1 MNKAATLLL
10 ATLLAACAQA
20 PAPTAL
26 IDPVQTAA
34 TRYRA
39 LSTDPTV
46 APHAE
51 VALYEA
57 GRIVDQALAA
67 DAEGDGNADHLA
79 YLAERQMDIAVA
91 TSIERRSLAQQQTL
105 ASERARLEAA
115 LRGGG
120 VVSLSDVL
128 FESGSATLKPGAALA
143 LAPLADHLRDN
154 PRQQAVIQ
162 GHTDSIGAAAY
173 NESLSQAR
181 AEAVRSFLVA
191 QGVAPQRL
199 AAQGFG
205 ESYPRAGNDTAE
217 GRQANRRVEVQ
228 LAEAP

>member
-1 MNKAATLLL
+1 IGLLS
-10 ATLLAACAQA
+10 ACAQA
-20 PAPTAL
+20 AGPSVSV
-26 IDPVQTAA
+26 DPVQAA
-34 TRYRA
+34 AARYRA
-39 LSTDPTV
+39 LSTDPAV

-67 DAEGDGNADHLA
+67 DAEGEGNADHLA

-105 ASERARLEAA
+105 ATERTRLEAA

-128 FESGSATLKPGAALA
+128 FETGSATLKPGAALT
-143 LAPLADHLRDN
+143 LAPLADHLRAN

-162 GHTDSIGAAAY
+162 GHTDSIGSADY

-181 AEAVRSFLVA
+181 AEAVRGFLIA

-199 AAQGFG
+199 AARGFG
-205 ESYPRAGNDTAE
+205 ENYPRASNDTAA